1 MIRVALVKHHVW
13 EFGPRKNLAKNVS
26 GPCSLC
32 NCIRFMRAER
42 EQVGTTVST
51 ALVIFSYSNLALFSM
66 HNFTLFTLART
77 LLGLLDL
84 QKFSHPMSL
93 SFSAQFMFLLG
104 WVRFSRPAEYLMWIG
119 ASLVFAVELACV
131 Q

>member
-1 MIRVALVKHHVW
+1 M
-13 EFGPRKNLAKNVS
+13 
-26 GPCSLC
+26 
-32 NCIRFMRAER
+32 
-42 EQVGTTVST
+42 GTTVST

-119 ASLVFAVELACV
+119 ASLVFAMELACV